1 MDRLLLIMMIGA
13 AVAHRSL
20 GVRGSTGSD
29 ADRRRNT
36 DHQDD
41 GTSTKRRFSV
51 RSSLRSSISSLRS
64 SGLSS
69 ANDPIKEESEHYDES
84 LLPDL
89 AEQMGSFRQAAAHK
103 AREKR
108 DSFRAGLPQSLL
120 QTHDN
125 RDYVAPIKLE
135 EIKFGPKLGAGEYSN
150 VFEIESFHLRDVHDV
165 KTEEELEKRSMLKRC
180 EKYRET
186 KKARYA
192 LKRLKGDYFS
202 GNDPEKCFQ
211 AVR

>member
-1 MDRLLLIMMIGA
+1 MMIGA

-36 DHQDD
+36 DPHGPGD

-69 ANDPIKEESEHYDES
+69 ANDPLKEESEHYDES
-84 LLPDL
+84 LLADL
-89 AEQMGSFRQAAAHK
+89 AEMGSFRQAAAHK

-125 RDYVAPIKLE
+125 RDCVAPIKLE